1 MSASPQGLAHPKPP
15 PAVTPTA
22 FIGEA
27 VDQSATDKAP
37 TGRELKTIGLHL
49 GPEVNASSC
58 LVQIRVVLDRRV
70 GNLVYGRSLRPGE
83 PDNDQGIPIF
93 DEMSLS
99 FPVGSIRLTIVDV
112 ERHSELEAGGY
123 APAANVVWTW
133 LALPPK
139 ADRQVFVEYLLA
151 ASRRLDEGH
160 AHCQRALSHLNRLQ
174 EMDSASTNGST
185 TPANGKW
192 IPPQAAFRAR
202 ESAAEAWGA
211 AESMCVSLARV
222 VRMITDAQRTI
233 GTTIAVPNE
242 IRRIESAASA
252 IRHAVEHID
261 ERAAGRAHRESPDVA
276 VSIFD
281 QTDLFAAGVLRYANH
296 ALDIRQDVVPALL
309 AGRRFILEAATM
321 HGATKILPSPV
332 YMSAP
337 IEWRSY
343 AD

>member
-1 MSASPQGLAHPKPP
+1 M
-15 PAVTPTA
+15 
-22 FIGEA
+22 
-27 VDQSATDKAP
+27 DQDVTDKAR
-37 TGRELKTIGLHL
+37 TGRELKMIGIHL

-58 LVQIRVVLDRRV
+58 LIQIRVVPDRRV

-83 PDNDQGIPIF
+83 PDNGQGIPVF
-93 DEMSLS
+93 NEMSLS
-99 FPVGSIRLTIVDV
+99 FPVGSIRLTIADV

-151 ASRRLDEGH
+151 ASRRLDEGY
-160 AHCQRALSHLNRLQ
+160 AHCQRALSHLDRLQ
-174 EMDSASTNGST
+174 EMDSASASGKTPTNR
-185 TPANGKW
+185 KW
-192 IPPQAAFRAR
+192 IPPQTAFRAR
-202 ESAAEAWGA
+202 ESVAEAWGA

-222 VRMITDAQRTI
+222 VRMIADAKRTI
-233 GTTIAVPNE
+233 GTTSAVPDE
-242 IRRIESAASA
+242 IRRIEDAATA

-281 QTDLFAAGVLRYANH
+281 QTDLFAAGVLRYAGH

-321 HGATKILPSPV
+321 HGATKILPSPI
-332 YMSAP
+332 YMPAP

>member
-1 MSASPQGLAHPKPP
+1 M
-15 PAVTPTA
+15 
-22 FIGEA
+22 
-27 VDQSATDKAP
+27 DQNATDKASAA
-37 TGRELKTIGLHL
+37 RELKTIGIHF

-58 LVQIRVVLDRRV
+58 LVQIRVVPDRRV
-70 GNLVYGRSLRPGE
+70 GNMVYGRSLRPGE

-93 DEMSLS
+93 DGMSLS
-99 FPVGSIRLTIVDV
+99 FPVGSIRLTIADV

-139 ADRQVFVEYLLA
+139 ADQQVLIEYLLA

-160 AHCQRALSHLNRLQ
+160 THCQRALSHLDRLQ
-174 EMDSASTNGST
+174 EVDSTSTNGK
-185 TPANGKW
+185 TPANRKW

-202 ESAAEAWGA
+202 ESVVEAWGA

-222 VRMITDAQRTI
+222 VRMIADAKRTI
-233 GTTIAVPNE
+233 GTTVAVPDE
-242 IRRIESAASA
+242 IRRIKDAATA

-261 ERAAGRAHRESPDVA
+261 ERAAGRAHREGPDDA

-281 QTDLFAAGVLRYANH
+281 QTDLFAAGVLRYAGH
-296 ALDIRQDVVPALL
+296 ALNIRQDVVPALL

-321 HGATKILPSPV
+321 HGATKILPSPI
-332 YMSAP
+332 YMPAP
-337 IEWRSY
+337 IGWRSY